1 MPCTQSAT
9 NAGGAPAFSG
19 PFTTEADCI
28 NRCAEGACCDG
39 TACTVRRQCEC
50 LKLGHVFQ
58 GVGTTCSPNPC
69 GPAPAP
75 PPPPPSQADAVEDV
89 PTSGPG
95 TELKKILARVGIVA
109 TDSCPCNARAAEM
122 DRQGCDW
129 VESNIS
135 TVVGWLREQAHARG
149 LPFLDAAG
157 RALVRVAVR
166 NARRAAMT
174 PDGSSAPP
182 AGGS

>member
-1 MPCTQSAT
+1 VTAKACSF
-9 NAGGAPAFSG
+9 AGGRCVVCGAPKINDYQLCGSWRPAIA
-19 PFTTEADCI
+19 PEEPEA
-28 NRCAEGACCDG
+28 
-39 TACTVRRQCEC
+39 V
-50 LKLGHVFQ
+50 
-58 GVGTTCSPNPC
+58 
-69 GPAPAP
+69 PA
-75 PPPPPSQADAVEDV
+75 

-122 DRQGCDW
+122 DANGCDW
-129 VESNIS
+129 VEANIS

-166 NARRAAMT
+166 NARRAAA
-174 PDGSSAPP
+174 GSV
-182 AGGS
+182 AGRQ